1 MTVPEEVRGLG
12 VPGPSALSR
21 PYRLADVIRDAV
33 RREAARGARR
43 TLVVQAADG
52 DAPAEVVL
60 AYRADGRLG
69 EATMAGYR
77 WTLDYLEDIEE
88 AGGAKGVAMVTEER
102 PDGRVVV
109 WTLTYDE
116 YGRVV
121 RATPT
126 ITADDVEGVE
136 L

>member
-1 MTVPEEVRGLG
+1 MVPEDVRGLG

-43 TLVVQAADG
+43 TLVVQTTEE

-60 AYRADGRLG
+60 SYRADGRLG

-77 WTLDYLEDIEE
+77 WTLDYLEDLEG
-88 AGGAKGVAMVTEER
+88 AGGAQGVAMVTEER

-109 WTLTYDE
+109 WDLEYDAE
-116 YGRVV
+116 GRVV

-126 ITADDVEGVE
+126 VAADDVEAE
-136 L
+136 AL